1 MDWIRTGKQ
10 IRKYRLQKGWTQEK
24 LAEAIEMTAKHI
36 GNLENAKTQMSME
49 CCVAIADA
57 LDVTPDALLI
67 DSLEEDAQKEVLDR
81 ELLRQYRSCSI
92 DERKKFLKYLQLFLD
107 LERGRE

>member
-1 MDWIRTGKQ
+1 
-10 IRKYRLQKGWTQEK
+10 
-24 LAEAIEMTAKHI
+24 MTAKHI

-67 DSLEEDAQKEVLDR
+67 DSLSDNAQEDILDQELIHKYR
-81 ELLRQYRSCSI
+81 ECSVT
-92 DERKKFLKYLQLFLD
+92 ERKKFLKYLQLFLE
-107 LERGRE
+107 LERGAD